1 MPGKRLR
8 DGQVISFPANS
19 FVSTTGSATKG
30 NGFLMNNGGGRV
42 TTEYKVTT
50 TGGVHKVTF
59 SMASPDERRVH
70 ILLNGQHMRTTSPGG
85 DALFGVKTSGG
96 WCDWED
102 VDVGTMDFGS
112 GGACTFAIRSCSFHP
127 HINAIT
133 LSPSADAPTL
143 IPEGGS
149 RTVPSSS
156 VKKTSSSL
164 VDAKARLQTAV
175 QNQDWATAATLQ
187 AEIKALESAQLDEPK
202 CKKVNSTAMPAC
214 VEEPKYT
221 AMRTFIE
228 AQLDHY
234 MHEQFPDDSKAHW
247 SLLSC
252 SESTVSSVRC
262 AVVHAKADTNIGYPS
277 FKIIFTC
284 PGTSTPS
291 LNNICNAFTYNE
303 EPDGSFAPLCSQKDS
318 NGLSEQQLT
327 SLI

>member
-1 MPGKRLR
+1 
-8 DGQVISFPANS
+8 
-19 FVSTTGSATKG
+19 
-30 NGFLMNNGGGRV
+30 MNNGGDKV

-102 VDVGTMDFGS
+102 VAVGTMDFGS

-133 LSPSADAPTL
+133 LSPSADAPSL
-143 IPEGGS
+143 VPEGGS
-149 RTVPSSS
+149 RIVPSSS
-156 VKKTSSSL
+156 VEESL
-164 VDAKARLQTAV
+164 ADAKARLATAV
-175 QNQDWATAATLQ
+175 QNQDWETAATLQ
-187 AEIKALESAQLDEPK
+187 AEIKALELAPPQGGEHKD
-202 CKKVNSTAMPAC
+202 KKAKNTTAL
-214 VEEPKYT
+214 
-221 AMRTFIE
+221 RTFIE

-252 SESTVSSVRC
+252 SESTVSGVRC
-262 AVVHAKADTNIGYPS
+262 AVVHAKADMNIGYPS

-284 PGTSTPS
+284 PGTGTPS
-291 LNNICNAFTYNE
+291 LDNTCNTFTYNE
-303 EPDGSFAPLCSQKDS
+303 DPNGRFSPLCSENDS
-318 NGLSEQQLT
+318 NGLSEEQLMA
-327 SLI
+327 LI